1 MVRKISVIL
10 PAYNEA
16 AAIGDVLADIRKVA
30 EERQPH
36 DLFEIVVVDDGST
49 DDTARIAEEG
59 GARVVSH
66 PYNIGNG
73 AAVKAGIRAAGGD
86 VLVLMDA
93 DGQHRPEEIPSLLE
107 KLDDHVMA
115 VGARQRNGHASLPR
129 RIANAFYNRFA
140 SYVTGRKIPDLTSGF
155 RAVRSGV
162 ARRFLYLLPNTFSY
176 PTTITLSC
184 FKTGLPV
191 KYVPIQA
198 RKRIGKSKIRMIKDG
213 ARFFLI
219 ILKIAT
225 FFSPFRVFF
234 PLALV
239 SFLSGAGYYL
249 YTFLTEHRFTNMAML
264 LIVQGVMLFALAL
277 ISEQVAQLRFDRSE
291 RRRD

>member
-16 AAIGDVLADIRKVA
+16 EAIGDVLADIRKLA

-49 DDTARIAEEG
+49 DDTAKIAEEC

-176 PTTITLSC
+176 PTTITR
-184 FKTGLPV
+184 GL
-191 KYVPIQA
+191 A
-198 RKRIGKSKIRMIKDG
+198 
-213 ARFFLI
+213 
-219 ILKIAT
+219 ILVTMPAC
-225 FFSPFRVFF
+225 SAP
-234 PLALV
+234 
-239 SFLSGAGYYL
+239 
-249 YTFLTEHRFTNMAML
+249 
-264 LIVQGVMLFALAL
+264 
-277 ISEQVAQLRFDRSE
+277 
-291 RRRD
+291 